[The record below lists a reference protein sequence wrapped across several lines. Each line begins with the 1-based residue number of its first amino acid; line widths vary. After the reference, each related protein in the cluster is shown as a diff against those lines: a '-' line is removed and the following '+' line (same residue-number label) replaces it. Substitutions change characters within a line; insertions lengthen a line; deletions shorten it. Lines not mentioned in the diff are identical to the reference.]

1 MVRCEECDL
10 VQRGLGETC
19 GDGDKA
25 CSDGAGISKIAG
37 MGTGLS
43 PHVTSAD
50 AMQCKGIYI
59 RNLWIS
65 A

>member
-25 CSDGAGISKIAG
+25 CSDGAGISKIVG
-37 MGTGLS
+37 QGWGQDCL
-43 PHVTSAD
+43 PTS
-50 AMQCKGIYI
+50 
-59 RNLWIS
+59 L
-65 A
+65 